1 MQSIWNK
8 TTQVSPRKELK
19 EDIVAQNV
27 VIGAG
32 MAGILIAYFLQKK
45 GLEVIVL
52 EADHI
57 AGGQT
62 KNTTAKI
69 TSQHGLFYHDMIK
82 KAGFQQAKGYA
93 EANEAAIQTYEEI
106 IREEGISCQ
115 FERLPSFLYSLEGE
129 GKDRLR
135 KEAEAAKKL
144 GIEACF
150 IDKDK
155 IQELPFE
162 VSGGVRFANQAQFHP
177 IEFIKALAKGIT
189 IYENTNALSVHGH
202 VIISDKGRI
211 TAENIIFATHYPFL
225 NVPGFYFIRQHQERS
240 YVLALEGKEVPDKL
254 SGIYYGIDKGGLSLR
269 SAEGKLLL
277 GGGSHR
283 TGKKVCHC
291 EKMGYSYLREQA
303 QKYYPNA
310 KETASWAAQDCMPH
324 DRIPFIGKYSIFRPY
339 WYVAT
344 GFQK

>member
-1 MQSIWNK
+1 
-8 TTQVSPRKELK
+8 
-19 EDIVAQNV
+19 
-27 VIGAG
+27 

-144 GIEACF
+144 GIDA
-150 IDKDK
+150 
-155 IQELPFE
+155 
-162 VSGGVRFANQAQFHP
+162 
-177 IEFIKALAKGIT
+177 AL
-189 IYENTNALSVHGH
+189 
-202 VIISDKGRI
+202 
-211 TAENIIFATHYPFL
+211 
-225 NVPGFYFIRQHQERS
+225 
-240 YVLALEGKEVPDKL
+240 
-254 SGIYYGIDKGGLSLR
+254 
-269 SAEGKLLL
+269 
-277 GGGSHR
+277 
-283 TGKKVCHC
+283 
-291 EKMGYSYLREQA
+291 
-303 QKYYPNA
+303 
-310 KETASWAAQDCMPH
+310 
-324 DRIPFIGKYSIFRPY
+324 
-339 WYVAT
+339 
-344 GFQK
+344 